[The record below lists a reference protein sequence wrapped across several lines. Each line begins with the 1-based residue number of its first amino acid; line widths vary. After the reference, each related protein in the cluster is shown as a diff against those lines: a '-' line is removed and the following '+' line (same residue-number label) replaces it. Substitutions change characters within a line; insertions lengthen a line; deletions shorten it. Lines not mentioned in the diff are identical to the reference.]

1 MRRSQQ
7 AKALKEVDSSIPGEL
22 ILAYLAK
29 RLRMFAGYKE
39 PVTHP
44 VPKEVSEE
52 TSRDRDLYPE
62 LYTVEF
68 WGS

>member
-1 MRRSQQ
+1 MQRSQH
-7 AKALKEVDSSIPGEL
+7 ARAFKKMASSIRGQP

-29 RLRMFAGYKE
+29 RLRMFAGCKE
-39 PVTHP
+39 PVTPP
-44 VPKEVSEE
+44 VPKEVSDE
-52 TSRDRDLYPE
+52 SARGRDLYPE